1 MSKKKTLPQT
11 EVLPQTE
18 EEMKRAIDPARLP
31 RHVAIIMDGNGRWA
45 KHRFLSRV
53 EGHRQGMKSVQR
65 IVETAADIKIQVLTL
80 YAFSVENWFRP
91 EAEVSTLMKLLVEYL
106 RKELARMLKNDIR
119 LISIGDETRL
129 PEMVRDE
136 LNFTIQRTANNKGMV
151 LNLAL
156 NYSGHQEIIQATK
169 KIAID
174 LQQGKIREEDLDE
187 ELFSRYLFTRG
198 LPDPDLLIRTS
209 GEMRLSN
216 FLLWQL
222 AYAEFWITETLWPDF
237 RSEEFLQAILSYQHR
252 ERRFGRV
259 KEEE

>member
-1 MSKKKTLPQT
+1 MSSR
-11 EVLPQTE
+11 EILPQTE
-18 EEMKRAIDPARLP
+18 EELKRAIDPARLP

-45 KHRFLSRV
+45 KNRFLNRV
-53 EGHRQGMKSVQR
+53 EGHRQGMNTVR
-65 IVETAADIKIQVLTL
+65 TVVEAAVDIKIPVLTL

-91 EAEVSTLMKLLVEYL
+91 QYEVSVLMKLLVEYL
-106 RKELARMLKNDIR
+106 KKELARMVKHDIR
-119 LISIGDETRL
+119 LMTIGDETRL
-129 PEMVRDE
+129 PEQVREE
-136 LNFTIQRTANNKGMV
+136 LRFTIERTAHNEGMI

-169 KIAID
+169 KIALD
-174 LQQGKIREEDLDE
+174 LQKGKIREEDLDE
-187 ELFSRYLFTRG
+187 EMFSQYLFTRG

-222 AYAEFWITETLWPDF
+222 AYAEFWITPVLWPDF
-237 RSEEFLQAILSYQHR
+237 REKEFLQAIVSYQGR

-259 KEEE
+259 KEK

>member
-1 MSKKKTLPQT
+1 MLSK
-11 EVLPQTE
+11 EILPQTE
-18 EEMKRAIDPARLP
+18 EELKQAIDPARLP

-45 KHRFLSRV
+45 KHRFLNRV
-53 EGHRQGMKSVQR
+53 EGHRQGMKSVSTV
-65 IVETAADIKIQVLTL
+65 VETAVDIKIPVLTL

-91 EAEVSTLMKLLVEYL
+91 QDEVSALMKLLVEYL
-106 RKELARMLKNDIR
+106 KRELARMVKHDIR
-119 LISIGDETRL
+119 LMTIGDVTGL
-129 PEMVRDE
+129 PTQVREE
-136 LNFTIQRTANNKGMV
+136 LRFTIERTAHNEGMI

-169 KIAID
+169 KIAHD
-174 LQQGKIREEDLDE
+174 LQKGKIREEDLDE
-187 ELFSRYLFTRG
+187 EMFSRYLFTRG

-222 AYAEFWITETLWPDF
+222 AYAEFWITPVFWPDF
-237 RSEEFLQAILSYQHR
+237 RQKEFLQAIVSYQRR

-259 KEEE
+259 KEE